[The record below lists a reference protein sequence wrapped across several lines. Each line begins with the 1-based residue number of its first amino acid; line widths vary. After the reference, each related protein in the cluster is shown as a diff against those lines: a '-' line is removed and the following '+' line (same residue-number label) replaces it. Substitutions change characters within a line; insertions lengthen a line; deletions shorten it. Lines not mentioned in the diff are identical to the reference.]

1 MMGYI
6 QQSKPILASVNK
18 GNEIINIIKENDIG
32 QVSLSGDKKGLNENF
47 LSMIKDKDRL
57 RKQGENA
64 LKLFQRR
71 FTVKIAIEK
80 IIKKFID

>member
-1 MMGYI
+1 MGYI

-32 QVSLSGDKKGLNENF
+32 KVSLSGDKKSLNENF
-47 LSMIKDKDRL
+47 LSMIEDKDRL

-64 LKLFQRR
+64 LKLFQTR
-71 FTVKIAIEK
+71 FTVNIAIEK
-80 IIKKFID
+80 ILKKFVA